1 MRERKWENHGGR
13 RKGAGRPT
21 GYDRIVL
28 CTDIDKRKP
37 QSIYCSDLELFY
49 LKGLLPYIR
58 KYRFLQAQ
66 AAHEDGWKGKVWN
79 DTRRNGVNVTHGTV
93 GKVPSKNG
101 SMPSKK
107 PSSFQRLVMF
117 FEEWGMDHDIVKDD

>member
-37 QSIYCSDLELFY
+37 QSIYCRPRIV
-49 LKGLLPYIR
+49 LPKR
-58 KYRFLQAQ
+58 
-66 AAHEDGWKGKVWN
+66 AAPVYQE
-79 DTRRNGVNVTHGTV
+79 
-93 GKVPSKNG
+93 
-101 SMPSKK
+101 
-107 PSSFQRLVMF
+107 
-117 FEEWGMDHDIVKDD
+117 I

>member
-49 LKGLLPYIR
+49 LKGCSRISGNIDFCKHKQLM
-58 KYRFLQAQ
+58 KTA
-66 AAHEDGWKGKVWN
+66 GKAKFG
-79 DTRRNGVNVTHGTV
+79 TTPRRNGVNVTHGTV

-107 PSSFQRLVMF
+107 PSSFQRLVIF
-117 FEEWGMDHDIVKDD
+117 SRNGEWTMT